1 MDKEAKKK
9 RVNYAYINK
18 RLTIFGGL
26 PFEIVIYLFI
36 FIFFLFYGL
45 LVIGTLFFVFF
56 AVVST
61 KALKSGYSTFGYISA
76 FVQSM
81 ITKNEHPVII
91 ENPYRPPLNKELP
104 EYGEKDPTASKKK

>member
-26 PFEIVIYLFI
+26 PFEIVIYLF
-36 FIFFLFYGL
+36 YGL
-45 LVIGTLFFVFF
+45 LVTGTLFFTFF

-76 FVQSM
+76 FIQSM

-104 EYGEKDPTASKKK
+104 EFGEKDPTASKKK